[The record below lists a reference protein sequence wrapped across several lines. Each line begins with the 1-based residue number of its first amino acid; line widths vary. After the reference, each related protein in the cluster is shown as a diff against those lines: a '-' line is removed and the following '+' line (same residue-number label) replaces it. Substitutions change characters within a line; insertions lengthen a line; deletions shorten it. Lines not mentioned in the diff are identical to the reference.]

1 MSGRVGSKGERAEAC
16 GGGWK
21 RSSGSLEQLA
31 SLTPL
36 RGLAALWVVIFH
48 FCWYFPAVHPER
60 YTGAVYKGY
69 LAVDMFFVLSGFVIT
84 HVYKESFARRVTGR
98 HYRDFLKAR
107 VARIYPLHITVL
119 LLFVAAA
126 TAERAAS
133 YALRGSFEPMPL
145 LGERSV
151 GAFFANLV
159 MLQGLW
165 ARELSWNDP
174 AWSISLEFLAY
185 LLFPLFFPMLWRAG
199 PAAKAGLG
207 GLLLVALGWL
217 AYRTGGYFN
226 QWNGTYAILRCLPE
240 FLAGMLLYSAYQSGI
255 FASLLGAD
263 AALAV
268 VVLLLAALL
277 HVGAPDLAIIPLFPL
292 LILAAVRNTGRFSP
306 LLNSPPLMWLGDIS
320 YSLYLLH
327 WFVLFVTTE
336 IGRRLPGLDFAKLPL
351 APSLALIAALIAV
364 SLVLATLS
372 FRFIEVTGRR
382 WLRQRLDVGRPAAAM
397 GGRFADVK
405 DRDRQ
410 PKPAVLSDHR
420 WAETVITSGIPNG
433 RGGSRCLTH

>member
-1 MSGRVGSKGERAEAC
+1 MDRRIALQRDRAADGGRQ
-16 GGGWK
+16 
-21 RSSGSLEQLA
+21 RSSGSPEQLA

-36 RGLAALWVVIFH
+36 RGIAALWVVIFH
-48 FCWYFPAVHPER
+48 FCWYLPAVHPER

-69 LAVDMFFVLSGFVIT
+69 LAVDLFFVLSGFVIT
-84 HVYKESFARRVTGR
+84 HVYKEGFARRVTGR
-98 HYRDFLKAR
+98 GYRDFLKAR

-119 LLFVAAA
+119 LLFVATA

-133 YALRGSFEPMPL
+133 YALEGSFEPIPL

-151 GAFFANLV
+151 GGFFANLV

-185 LLFPLFFPMLWRAG
+185 LLFPLLFPVLWRAG

-240 FLAGMLLYSAYQSGI
+240 FLAGMLLYSFYQNGI
-255 FASLLGAD
+255 FASVLASD
-263 AALAV
+263 AVLAAI
-268 VVLLLAALL
+268 VLPLAALL
-277 HVGAPDLAIIPLFPL
+277 HLGAPDLAIIPLFPL
-292 LILAAVRNTGRFSP
+292 LILAAVRNRGRFSP
-306 LLNSPPLMWLGDIS
+306 LLNSPPLVWLGDIS
-320 YSLYLLH
+320 FSLYLLH
-327 WFVLFVTTE
+327 WFVLFIATE
-336 IGRRLPGLDFAKLPL
+336 IARRLPGLDFANLPL
-351 APSLALIAALIAV
+351 ASSLALIAALMAV
-364 SLVLATLS
+364 SLTLATLS

-382 WLRQRLDVGRPAAAM
+382 WLRQRLDFGRP
-397 GGRFADVK
+397 V
-405 DRDRQ
+405 
-410 PKPAVLSDHR
+410 AV
-420 WAETVITSGIPNG
+420 VG
-433 RGGSRCLTH
+433 

>member
-1 MSGRVGSKGERAEAC
+1 MGGRIASERERAEAGD
-16 GGGWK
+16 GGHGRQ
-21 RSSGSLEQLA
+21 RSSGPPEKLA

-36 RGLAALWVVIFH
+36 RGIAAMWVVIFH

-84 HVYKESFARRVTGR
+84 HVYEEGFARRLTGR
-98 HYRDFLKAR
+98 RYRDFLKAR

-119 LLFVAAA
+119 LLFVATA

-133 YALRGSFEPMPL
+133 YALRGSFEPIPL
-145 LGERSV
+145 LGERSI
-151 GAFFANLV
+151 GGFIANIV

-174 AWSISLEFLAY
+174 SWSISLGFLAY
-185 LLFPLFFPMLWRAG
+185 LLFPLLFPVLSRAG

-207 GLLLVALGWL
+207 AMLLVALGWL

-240 FLAGMLLYSAYQSGI
+240 FLAGMLLYSGYQNGI
-255 FASLLGAD
+255 FASVLASD
-263 AALAV
+263 AALGGA
-268 VVLLLAALL
+268 VLLLAALL
-277 HVGAPDLAIIPLFPL
+277 HLGAPDLAIIPLFPL
-292 LILAAVRNTGRFSP
+292 LILAAVRNVGRLSP
-306 LLNSPPLMWLGDIS
+306 VLNSPPLVWLGDIS

-336 IGRRLPGLDFAKLPL
+336 IARRLPDLDFAKLPL
-351 APSLALIAALIAV
+351 APSLALIAVLIAA
-364 SLVLATLS
+364 SLTLATLS

-382 WLRQRLDVGRPAAAM
+382 WLRQRLDVGRPAAVM
-397 GGRFADVK
+397 GVALPR
-405 DRDRQ
+405 
-410 PKPAVLSDHR
+410 
-420 WAETVITSGIPNG
+420 
-433 RGGSRCLTH
+433 